1 MSSGEQITADE
12 PISLGAA
19 KVLFVDPHAAGRSQL
34 SDTLK
39 LVGFRD
45 IAACGS
51 FDLFTE
57 KLGDSKPDLV
67 FVDIDAERELA
78 CNLIRK
84 IRNRELGKVPFVVVV
99 ALTAKPE
106 LESVQGALEAGSDD
120 MVVKPV
126 TVEALRLRVTNQIEN
141 RKEFIATDDYVGP
154 DRRRDQ
160 RELTEEDLAS
170 IEVPNTLRHTA
181 TGDESSALTEERVQ
195 ETLRSLSTQKFY
207 HLSKKVSRIAEHQK
221 NTLKGNSGGTDCA
234 KAIEE
239 ISKALTEIDE
249 IIGEQNFRGVE
260 QVVASTRRA
269 LNDIK
274 ASKGEVTKR
283 HFELLQAHGG
293 SVTVVLQE
301 SEDTAGALVTQL
313 EKAVTAVRGDS
324 EDADRPEE
332 KAEAEKPKESK
343 ENGASA
349 QQQASKAP
357 PKRPAKKRA
366 PAAKGKHSLSTRLQA
381 WWEGED
387 PQQFDSKTRK

>member
-1 MSSGEQITADE
+1 MSSGERITADE

-19 KVLFVDPHAAGRSQL
+19 KVLFVDPQASGRSQL
-34 SDTLK
+34 SETLK
-39 LVGFRD
+39 LVGFRE
-45 IAACGS
+45 IEACGS

-57 KLGDSKPDLV
+57 KIGDSKPDLV
-67 FVDIDAERELA
+67 FLDIDAERELA
-78 CNLIRK
+78 CTLIRK
-84 IRNRELGKVPFVVVV
+84 IRNRELGEIPFVVVV

-106 LESVQGALEAGSDD
+106 LEAVQRALEAGSDD

-141 RKEFIATDDYVGP
+141 RKEFIATDNYVGP
-154 DRRRDQ
+154 DRRGEQ

-181 TGDESSALTEERVQ
+181 TGDESAALTEEKVQ

-221 NTLKGNSGGTDCA
+221 NTLKGNSGGTDCV

-301 SEDTAGALVTQL
+301 SEETAGALVTQL
-313 EKAVTAVRGDS
+313 EKAVSVVRGTP
-324 EDADRPEE
+324 EDTDRPAEA
-332 KAEAEKPKESK
+332 AEAEKPKEPK

-349 QQQASKAP
+349 QEQAPKAP
-357 PKRPAKKRA
+357 PQQIARK
-366 PAAKGKHSLSTRLQA
+366 PAAKGKRSLSTRLQA

>member
-1 MSSGEQITADE
+1 MSSGEQTQSNE
-12 PISLGAA
+12 PISLSAA
-19 KVLFVDPHAAGRSQL
+19 KVLVVDPQASGRSQL
-34 SDTLK
+34 GDTLR
-39 LVGFRD
+39 LIGFRD
-45 IAACGS
+45 IEACAS

-57 KLGDSKPDLV
+57 KVGSAKPDLV
-67 FVDIDAERELA
+67 FLDIDAERELA
-78 CNLIRK
+78 CTMIRK
-84 IRNRELGKVPFVVVV
+84 IRNSELGEIPFVVVV

-106 LESVQGALEAGSDD
+106 LEAVQGALEAGSDD

-126 TVEALRLRVTNQIEN
+126 TVEALRQRVTNQIEN

-154 DRRRDQ
+154 DRRREQ

-181 TGDESSALTEERVQ
+181 TGDESAALTEERVQ

-221 NTLKGNSGGTDCA
+221 KNLKGNAESVDCA

-301 SEDTAGALVTQL
+301 SEETAGALVTQL
-313 EKAVTAVRGDS
+313 EKAVSVVRGGS
-324 EDADRPEE
+324 EDKNQRE
-332 KAEAEKPKESK
+332 EAEKPKEPK
-343 ENGASA
+343 GNGVSP
-349 QQQASKAP
+349 QEQAPKAP
-357 PKRPAKKRA
+357 PKQPAKK
-366 PAAKGKHSLSTRLQA
+366 PAAKGKHSLSTRLKA

-387 PQQFDSKTRK
+387 PQQFASKGRK